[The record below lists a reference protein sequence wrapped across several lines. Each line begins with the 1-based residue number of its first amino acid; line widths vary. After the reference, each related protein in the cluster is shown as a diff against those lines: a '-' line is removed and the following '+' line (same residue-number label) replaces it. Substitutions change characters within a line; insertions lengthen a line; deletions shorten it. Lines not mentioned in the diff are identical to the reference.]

1 MAPTGNEYVQLPAP
15 TVEPRAKKV
24 INLKIVQPSA
34 HKDKTPTVGGAAEGV
49 DKAVAGTEEEHV
61 GETAKEA
68 EETPTAMAAAITPL
82 TVQPAPATPRQVA
95 TAVQLPRVTPH
106 HHSHLNNHLPPTHI
120 RPTELGRKRN
130 IFPSSLLHGR

>member
-34 HKDKTPTVGGAAEGV
+34 HKDKTPTVEGAAEGV
-49 DKAVAGTEEEHV
+49 DKAVAGTEGEHV

-68 EETPTAMAAAITPL
+68 EEIQTVTAAAITPCSRL
-82 TVQPAPATPRQVA
+82 R
-95 TAVQLPRVTPH
+95 
-106 HHSHLNNHLPPTHI
+106 
-120 RPTELGRKRN
+120 
-130 IFPSSLLHGR
+130 